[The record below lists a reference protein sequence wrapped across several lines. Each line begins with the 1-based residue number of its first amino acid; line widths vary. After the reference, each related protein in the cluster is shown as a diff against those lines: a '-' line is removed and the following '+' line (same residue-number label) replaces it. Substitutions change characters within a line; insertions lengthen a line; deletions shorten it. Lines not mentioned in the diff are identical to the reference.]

1 MKDLRTSLD
10 RLHEFDQIIDAR
22 TPLEFAEDHI
32 PGAINAPVLSN
43 EERVIVG
50 TLYRESPF
58 EATRLGAA
66 MVARNIGK
74 HLDTLFVDRPRHWQP
89 LVYCWRGGKRS
100 GSMTTWFDLI
110 GWRAKK
116 LDGGYKAYRHLV
128 LETLSV
134 KAKQFA
140 YIVLMGPTGSGKTR
154 LLQALSKA
162 GAQVLDLEQV
172 AAHRGSLLGALP
184 DIAQP
189 SQKAFDTALAAMM
202 SKMDPSRPVFIEA
215 ESRKI
220 GAVTLPDALVDGMR
234 RGACITVQAA
244 KEARVAFLLLDYQHL
259 FTTPDYFK
267 TQLSKLIGLHSK
279 ETVAQWHALIKSD
292 QRARLFEDLIDR
304 HYDPAYARSG
314 SSHFSESA
322 HSLQFAFDPTA
333 DDCIAQAGRLLQ
345 KVAQIRA

>member
-1 MKDLRTSLD
+1 MKDLRVSLD

-50 TLYRESPF
+50 TLYSTSPF

-66 MVARNIGK
+66 MVAKNIGY
-74 HLDTLFVDRPRHWQP
+74 HLDTLFVDRPRHWRP

-110 GWRAKK
+110 GWRAKQ
-116 LDGGYKAYRHLV
+116 LEGGYKGYRHAV
-128 LETLSV
+128 LETLNV
-134 KAKQFA
+134 RAKQFS

-154 LLQALSKA
+154 LLQALGKA
-162 GAQVLDLEQV
+162 GAQILDLEQL

-184 DIAQP
+184 NMPQP
-189 SQKAFDTALAAMM
+189 SQKAFDTALAGVLT
-202 SKMDPSRPVFIEA
+202 KLDPVRPVFIEA

-220 GAVTLPDALVDGMR
+220 GTVTLPDALIDGMR
-234 RGACITVQAA
+234 RAACVMVQADR
-244 KEARVAFLLLDYQHL
+244 KARLAFLLDDYRHL
-259 FTTPDYFK
+259 FSAPDTFK
-267 TQLSKLIGLHSK
+267 SQLERLIGLHSK
-279 ETVAQWHALIKSD
+279 ETVAQWHAWIDSD
-292 QRARLFEDLIDR
+292 ERARLFEDLMLR

-314 SSHFSESA
+314 ASHFVGRIQA
-322 HSLQFAFDPTA
+322 LPFAFDPTA
-333 DDCIAQAGRLLQ
+333 DNCIAQAGRLLRQ
-345 KVAQIRA
+345 LA